1 MKAIANP
8 FAPGAGAPPP
18 EIAGRDPILKD
29 AILAIQRNRGGK
41 SVRSFIYIG
50 LRGVGKTVL
59 LNEVQSIAEQ
69 EDAISDFIEVSKNES
84 LSVVIIATMRAALLK
99 LDRQKGV
106 SEKVKPE

>member
-50 LRGVGKTVL
+50 LR
-59 LNEVQSIAEQ
+59 
-69 EDAISDFIEVSKNES
+69 
-84 LSVVIIATMRAALLK
+84 AALLK